1 MANSPLASKL
11 KIMADTQI
19 LIINPPQEYLE
30 QLDPLPD
37 GIELKT
43 KPLGQFDF
51 AQLFVKNG
59 AELEQ
64 FLPGVLKSLHDDSLL
79 WISFPKRSSKIQT
92 DLSRDH
98 GWEPVEKAGFKGVS
112 LISINDTWSAMR
124 FRGGQVSTDQEMVAA
139 QYSGKKAA
147 LRPIYEHLVKAAQS
161 FVPDVEL
168 APRKTYVGLQRGKMF
183 AVIKART
190 ATRVDLGMKL
200 KDPVSDDRL
209 VATPGFGSG
218 SITHKVALTGVEQI
232 DKQVIQ
238 WLKEAYDRVG

>member
-1 MANSPLASKL
+1 MASSPLAKKL
-11 KIMADTQI
+11 KIKEDTQI
-19 LIINPPQEYLE
+19 LIINPSQGYLN
-30 QLDPLPD
+30 QLDPLPT
-37 GIELKT
+37 GVEMKT
-43 KPLGQFDF
+43 EPQGQFDF

-64 FLPGVLKSLHDDSLL
+64 YLPDALKSLHKDCLL

-98 GWEPVEKAGFKGVS
+98 GWEPVENAGFKGAS

-124 FRGGQVSTDQEMVAA
+124 FRGGLVSMDQELVAA

-147 LRPIYEHLVKAAQS
+147 LQPIYEHLVKVAQG
-161 FVPDVEL
+161 FGPDVEL

-183 AVIKART
+183 AVIKAST

-200 KDPVSDDRL
+200 KDPVGDDRL

-218 SITHKVALTGVEQI
+218 SSTHKVALTGVEQI
-232 DKQVIQ
+232 DKQVLQ
-238 WLKEAYDRVG
+238 WLKEAYDGVG